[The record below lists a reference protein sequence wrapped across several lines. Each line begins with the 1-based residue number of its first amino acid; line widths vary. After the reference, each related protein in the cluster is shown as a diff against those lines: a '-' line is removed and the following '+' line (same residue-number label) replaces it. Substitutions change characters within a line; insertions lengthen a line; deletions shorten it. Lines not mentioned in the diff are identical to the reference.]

1 MAKAKKQTKSNR
13 PLVTFEDYKD
23 AQCVALA
30 QLGQSD
36 KVIMRDLELSQG
48 QIQYRLHKAKT
59 LEGYDHG
66 YRTQWRNGESEVVQ
80 QIKRD
85 MLAVIR
91 KDIQAKLPQQIIHPT
106 PEVVKV

>member
-1 MAKAKKQTKSNR
+1 MAKPKIKIAR
-13 PLVTFEDYKD
+13 HLVTFEDYKD
-23 AQCVALA
+23 ATCVALA

-36 KVIMRDLELSQG
+36 KVIMRELTLSQG

-66 YRTQWRNGESEVVQ
+66 YRTQWRSGESPVVQ

-85 MLAVIR
+85 VLAVLR
-91 KDIQAKLPQQIIHPT
+91 KDIQSKLPLQIIHPT
-106 PEVVKV
+106 PETVKV